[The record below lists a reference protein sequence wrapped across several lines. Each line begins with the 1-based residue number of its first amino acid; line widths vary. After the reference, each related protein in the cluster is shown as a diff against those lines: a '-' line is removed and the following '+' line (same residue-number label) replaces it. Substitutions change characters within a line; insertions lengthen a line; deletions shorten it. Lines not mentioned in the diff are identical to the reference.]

1 MLSFVEHLYL
11 FQIKSSSFFLH
22 TIAERLFSVAYRY
35 IYDIENMRLLYKRL
49 TFKFYLLSRA
59 IVALGLVSS
68 PALWGQSD
76 PLATGE
82 WKTLRVKQS
91 SVITLSQEDFKNLG
105 FDVSTIDPR
114 DIRVF
119 SNMGVGFPAVNP
131 ETVFA
136 TAPELPLYLQ
146 GEEDGV
152 FNENDIV
159 QFYIQGPQT
168 WYQRGAFIDRK
179 FNLYTDEVTLYIGYD
194 AGVRGER
201 IKFSDQQLNV
211 NAPLIS
217 RASELTRLEKDL
229 VNPLGMGNWWLGE
242 KLGNQTLERAIDMN
256 LNPNADSTNVSI
268 YMGASM
274 VENTGSILSVIDG
287 NEINVSLRSNFSS
300 DEVAYPFSFHKK
312 IGKTSD
318 LSIQLKL
325 NRPNIE
331 SSAYIDYIVTQ
342 SWVPHGSNSYCTPL
356 QYLDS
361 DLDPAHGGTLK
372 FSSAFQN
379 ATFWDVSDPYNPK
392 ILAKVSVSDGVKVPL
407 AYREGLTTL
416 IIDEGNNA
424 CNEFVKRQIANK
436 TFKDFQYRGINNI
449 SNSSIYICPPKYKET
464 LLSLNWSEI
473 NTDAAVVTTNEIY
486 NQYSGGQADLG
497 ALRAFIRYLY
507 NTHKNTNGE
516 PKLKYVTLV
525 GSASYDFGD
534 RLDGNTNDIPIYQS
548 NGIQKT
554 TNYCLDDYL
563 GYLEPG
569 EGDPELEQ
577 SKLNVVVGRIPARNA
592 TEITNYFE
600 KIVAYNSDKALG
612 AWRNRLSFVA
622 DDIDEGWE
630 REFTLESEDYAD
642 YIQRTYPYLR
652 VNRIYADAYA
662 QQTNG
667 NNEAYP
673 EVTSA
678 IKNAFEDGSLFIN
691 YQGHGGESGWAQESI
706 FDIPT
711 INGLSHNEHFP
722 VLFTATCEFS
732 RFDNPSLQSAGEK
745 VLVKKNGG
753 AIALMTTT
761 RTVWSSGNSI
771 INDAFWKQYGF
782 PKKDEPIPT
791 LGELYSRLKNRP
803 FLNSE
808 DYKFALL
815 GDPSLKLAFPEH
827 LVTLDS
833 VNDKTFVDETDT
845 LKAFSVVKV
854 KGHIDERLKGLMSD
868 FNGRLYV
875 NIYDKPVQKSTLDND
890 GVGSSISYKTES
902 SVLFNGVVSVINGAF
917 EFTFAVPKDIS
928 YQLGKG
934 RAIFYAENGSIDA
947 AGAWRFNIGGSED
960 LDEVDSIGPTVKT
973 YMGDTFFRNGGEV
986 LKTSEFVARV
996 YDESGLNS
1004 TGAGIGRDMVAVL
1017 DPGTDS
1023 EQRFV
1028 LNEFFQ
1034 YDPNSFQTGQI
1045 ILPLNGLSPG
1055 WHEIEC
1061 KVWDI
1066 YNNSGVGRV
1075 RFKVIPEREVLI
1087 SNHKVYPN
1095 PFQEGKDL
1103 HFSLQHNLVGEDVKL
1118 DFTLYNIAGS
1128 QVYKMHQDV
1137 LNAQGK
1143 ITVDIDL
1150 PEVLYLSQ
1158 GMYFYRIELQSMD
1171 GLLKTAKGKWIK

>member
-1 MLSFVEHLYL
+1 MSWLNQQLTIKIHILRYALYVLGFV
-11 FQIKSSSFFLH
+11 FNPI
-22 TIAERLFSVAYRY
+22 
-35 IYDIENMRLLYKRL
+35 
-49 TFKFYLLSRA
+49 
-59 IVALGLVSS
+59 
-68 PALWGQSD
+68 LWGQTD
-76 PLATGE
+76 PLASGK
-82 WKTLRVKQS
+82 WKTLKIGQS
-91 SVITLSQEDFKNLG
+91 SVVTLSQKDFINLG

-119 SNMGVGFPAVNP
+119 ANMGLGYPAENP
-131 ETVFA
+131 EIVHA
-136 TAPELPLYLQ
+136 TAPEVPLYCT

-152 FNENDIV
+152 FNEQDVV
-159 QFYIQGPQT
+159 QFYIQGTQT
-168 WYQRGAFIDRK
+168 WYQRGDFIDRK
-179 FNLYTDEVTLYIGYD
+179 FNLYADEVVFYIGYD
-194 AGVRGER
+194 AGVRGKR
-201 IKFSDQQLNV
+201 ITTSSDQLNE
-211 NAPLIS
+211 NAPSIK
-217 RASELTRLEKDL
+217 RALELSLMEKDL
-229 VNPLGMGNWWLGE
+229 VNPLKMGNWWLGE
-242 KLGNQTLERAIDMN
+242 KLGNQTLERSIDIN
-256 LNPNADSTNVSI
+256 INPQADSTNVSV

-274 VENTGSILSVIDG
+274 VGNTGSLSSLING
-287 NEINVSLRSNFSS
+287 NETNVNLRSNFSS
-300 DEVAYPFSFHKK
+300 DEVTYPFSFHNKV
-312 IGKTSD
+312 GKTGS
-318 LSIQLKL
+318 LAIQLKL

-331 SSAYIDYIVTQ
+331 SSANIDYIVTQ
-342 SWVPHGSNSYCTPL
+342 SWVPHGFYNYCTHL
-356 QYLDS
+356 HYMGS
-361 DLDPAHGGTLK
+361 DLDPSHGGTLQ
-372 FSSAFQN
+372 FFNSLQN
-379 ATFWDVSDPYNPK
+379 ATLWDVSDPYSPN
-392 ILAKVSVSDGVKVPL
+392 ILTKVNVSDGVKVPL
-407 AYREGLTTL
+407 SYKEGLTTL
-416 IIDEGNNA
+416 FIDEENNS
-424 CNEFVKRQIANK
+424 CNELVKRQIANK
-436 TFKDFQYRGINNI
+436 TYKDFEYRGINNI
-449 SNSSIYICPPKYKET
+449 SNSTIYICPPKYKEI
-464 LLSLNWSEI
+464 LLSLNWAEI
-473 NTDAAVVTTNEIY
+473 NTDAAVVTTSEIY

-497 ALRAFIRYLY
+497 AIRTYIRYLY
-507 NTHKNTNGE
+507 NTHKNSNGA

-525 GSASYDFGD
+525 GSASYDFRD

-563 GYLEPG
+563 GYLEAG
-569 EGDPELEQ
+569 EGDPESAQ
-577 SKLNVVVGRIPARNA
+577 SKLNVVVGRISARNS

-600 KIVAYNSDKALG
+600 KIVAYKSKAALG
-612 AWRNRLSFVA
+612 SWRNRLSFIA

-667 NNEAYP
+667 NNEVYP

-732 RFDNPSLQSAGEK
+732 RFDNPALQSAGEK
-745 VLVKKNGG
+745 VLVKQGGG

-808 DYKFALL
+808 DYKFALM

-833 VNDKTFVDETDT
+833 IDDNAFVDESDT
-845 LKAFSVVKV
+845 LKAFSVVRV

-890 GVGSSISYKTES
+890 GVGSSISYSTES
-902 SVLFNGVVSVINGAF
+902 SVLFNGVVSVIKGEF

-934 RAIFYAENGSIDA
+934 RAIFYAENGSVDA
-947 AGAWRFNIGGSED
+947 AGAWRFNIGGSEE
-960 LDEVDSIGPTVKT
+960 LDEIDSVGPKVKA

-986 LKTSEFVARV
+986 LKSTEFVARV
-996 YDESGLNS
+996 SDESGLNS
-1004 TGAGIGRDMVAVL
+1004 TGAGIGRDMIAVL
-1017 DPGTDS
+1017 DPGTEN
-1023 EQRFV
+1023 EQMFI

-1034 YDPNSFQTGQI
+1034 YDPNSFQSGQI
-1045 ILPLNGLSPG
+1045 NLPLNNFTPG
-1055 WHEIEC
+1055 WHEIHC

-1066 YNNSGVGRV
+1066 YNNSGSGSV
-1075 RFKVIPEREVLI
+1075 RFMVIPEREALI
-1087 SNHKVYPN
+1087 SDHKVYPN
-1095 PFQEGKDL
+1095 PFQNGKDL
-1103 HFSLQHNLVGEDVKL
+1103 HFSLEHNLVGEDIKL
-1118 DFTLYNIAGS
+1118 DFTLYTSSGS
-1128 QVYKMHQDV
+1128 QVFKLNQEV
-1137 LNAQGK
+1137 FNAQGK
-1143 ITVDIDL
+1143 ITVDIAS
-1150 PEVLYLSQ
+1150 PRVLSLSQ
-1158 GMYFYRIELQSMD
+1158 GMYIYQIQLHSTD
-1171 GLLKTAKGKWIK
+1171 GLHTSVNGKWIK